1 MGGGIKSERVAGS
14 NRNAWRDHPGICNN
28 GTSNTEI
35 TYKIGSRAA
44 WLLGK
49 DEGDRA
55 TIFDEMKHLYKAR
68 SDAVHSGV
76 LPSKSKVDLDVA
88 DQLVVRVVQAILERG
103 KFPDWASLTLGGQG

>member
-1 MGGGIKSERVAGS
+1 
-14 NRNAWRDHPGICNN
+14 
-28 GTSNTEI
+28 
-35 TYKIGSRAA
+35 
-44 WLLGK
+44 
-49 DEGDRA
+49 
-55 TIFDEMKHLYKAR
+55 MKHLYKAR